1 MLTSGG
7 VGPTCDDVTIR
18 AVGLAFGKV
27 SEHSPAMRKTIEGK
41 MGMGRLAP
49 EVGYRQYAV
58 YI

>member
-1 MLTSGG
+1 
-7 VGPTCDDVTIR
+7 VTIR